1 MSQYKKD
8 FLERKGKILSLMEEM
23 KEFYVA
29 KDDAREVSI
38 VESWMKNL
46 NENEFSIVVVGEF
59 SAGKSTFLNALM
71 GDKLLPS
78 YTKETTAT
86 INFLRHKEKNGGQV
100 GGCVHYRD
108 GHTESF
114 TDISEATIKRYVST
128 DSDVAVAN
136 DVEYLELFLDSDFL
150 KDNVTLVDSPGLNG
164 VADKHKDITE
174 EQIEKSS
181 AGIFMFRAEQPGSK
195 SDFDFLKNLKEKV
208 NTVFYLINKIDR
220 IKAYEGESVESVIQH
235 IKESYKG
242 QFPSENS
249 IPEIRG
255 ISAEYALVA
264 RSGIG
269 KELYSDKSA
278 EELEENSRL
287 KPFEER
293 LMRFL
298 TQGEKGRMLLID
310 PVRKMYNKLS
320 VEKANLESNK
330 ADLEGSTDSDDINT
344 KIMEIREQKESLE
357 KKIAESKREL
367 GSEVKGLREE
377 ADEFLNAE
385 IEKLKNKYISKLENW
400 DELKDIENFEANI
413 NSRLS
418 SDLIRI
424 NNDLS
429 DRLQDCAQ
437 DIIASKYYDIAD
449 KINIDGENLK
459 CDIKLQEKYEF
470 NEADINI
477 GIEKYEERKAESEK
491 KIHELEKK
499 LEETELS
506 GIKRRSIERER
517 KRIEE
522 AIDDVNEEKKLFAS
536 MYGNPPAPERYTETK
551 DEKVIPGGLLGAVRF
566 LLMGKKRITKEEV
579 KFDRT
584 ACDEYIAREEQLKKE
599 LNDKLTA
606 LENKRNGI
614 NLTGKS
620 EDEINFEKIS
630 IQKMID
636 EAKAEYEVARQEF
649 KRNVEKKEAR
659 AIREKRN
666 NINEFMD
673 DISTKMRKEY
683 RTAIRDKEKII
694 INVISSAISFEVQRQ
709 LDEKEESLRLL
720 DSQLKSSVDE
730 RNSIIAKVM
739 SDIDAVQEMLS
750 KTIELEAELE
760 GIEEDKIESVL
771 L

>member
-8 FLERKGKILSLMEEM
+8 FLERKGKILSLMEDM
-23 KEFYVA
+23 KGFYVA

-108 GHTESF
+108 GHSESF

-269 KELYSDKSA
+269 KELYPDKSA
-278 EELEENSRL
+278 EELEEKSRL

-320 VEKANLESNK
+320 VEKSELESNK

-344 KIMEIREQKESLE
+344 KIMAIREQKEILE
-357 KKIAESKREL
+357 NKIAEGKKSL
-367 GSEVKGLREE
+367 GSEVKELREE
-377 ADEFLNAE
+377 ADEFLNTE
-385 IEKLKNKYISKLENW
+385 IEKLKNKYIGKLEHW
-400 DELKDIENFEANI
+400 DELKDIEDFEANI
-413 NSRLS
+413 NSRLG

-429 DRLQDCAQ
+429 DRLQDRAQ

-449 KINIDGENLK
+449 KINIDDESLK
-459 CDIKLQEKYEF
+459 CEIKLQEKYEF

-477 GIEKYEERKAESEK
+477 GIGKYEERKAEAEK

-506 GIKRRSIERER
+506 GIKRRNIERER
-517 KRIEE
+517 KKIEDEIAAVDEEKRSYATMFSNPPTIERYTVTEYIKKPRTGLLGRLANGLIGDKIREEQIVKYDRTAYDEYRAQEEKVKKDLSEKQE
-522 AIDDVNEEKKLFAS
+522 ALEKKLNA
-536 MYGNPPAPERYTETK
+536 
-551 DEKVIPGGLLGAVRF
+551 
-566 LLMGKKRITKEEV
+566 
-579 KFDRT
+579 
-584 ACDEYIAREEQLKKE
+584 
-599 LNDKLTA
+599 
-606 LENKRNGI
+606 I

-620 EDEINFEKIS
+620 EDEINFEKMS
-630 IQKMID
+630 IQKMI
-636 EAKAEYEVARQEF
+636 EAAKAEYEAARQEF
-649 KRNVEKKEAR
+649 RSNIEKKEAKV
-659 AIREKRN
+659 IREKRN
-666 NINEFMD
+666 SINEFMD
-673 DISTKMRKEY
+673 DVSTKMRKEY
-683 RTAIRDKEKII
+683 RTAIRDKEKVI

-709 LDEKEESLRLL
+709 LNEKEESLRLL
-720 DSQLKSSVDE
+720 DNQLKASVDE
-730 RNSIIAKVM
+730 RNSIIARVM